1 MPARKKTFL
10 GGFNLWGGNEYPRR
24 EDFVADN
31 EASADAMAIFDHMA
45 EMPGVEH
52 TATTSTISSG
62 GVAYDKWTETLTKDG
77 AVIARREST
86 ENAKG
91 WVVVVNITVPDRPA
105 KTYTTTWTETN
116 GTWKGVTA

>member
-10 GGFNLWGGNEYPRR
+10 GGFNLWSGNEYPKR

-31 EASADAMAIFDHMA
+31 EASADAMAVFDQMA

-52 TATTSTISSG
+52 TAMPSKVSKGGIS
-62 GVAYDKWTETLTKDG
+62 YDSWTEVLTKDE
-77 AVIARREST
+77 VIIAKRVST

-91 WVVVVNITVPDRPA
+91 WVIVVTITVPDRPA
-105 KTYTTTWTETN
+105 KTYTTTWIESH
-116 GTWKGVTA
+116 GGWEGVTN